1 MFEHFTDG
9 ARSAVMQAQAEA
21 LARSDEHL
29 GGEHLLLGL
38 LADGTGVAADLL
50 AEAAVTA
57 DGARRAVEELY
68 GPPPAVTPADALA
81 AIGIDLDRVDA
92 KLTESFGPAATEPKP
107 TPFDEAAKEALMAA
121 VAAADGRPIGT
132 EHVLLGLLG
141 EGEGRATKVL
151 EHLAVDVPALT
162 ERTRGW
168 A

>member
-1 MFEHFTDG
+1 MFEQFTDG

-21 LARSDEHL
+21 TARSDDRL

-38 LADGTGVAADLL
+38 LGEGTGVAADLL
-50 AEAAVTA
+50 AEAGVTT

-92 KLTESFGPAATEPKP
+92 KLTESFGPAATAPKP
-107 TPFDEAAKEALMAA
+107 TPFDDAAKAALMAA
-121 VAAADGRPIGT
+121 VTAAEGRPIGT

-141 EGEGRATKVL
+141 ETDGRATKLL
-151 EHLAVDVPALT
+151 EHLGVDAAALT
-162 ERTRGW
+162 ERTRGR